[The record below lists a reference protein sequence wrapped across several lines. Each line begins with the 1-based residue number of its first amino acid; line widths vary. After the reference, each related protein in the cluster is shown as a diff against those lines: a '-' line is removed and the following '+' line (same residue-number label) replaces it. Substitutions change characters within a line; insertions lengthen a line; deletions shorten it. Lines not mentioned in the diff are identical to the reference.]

1 MEMPVRGSRKTLEE
15 SMALPTLHLKWRSKP
30 STATS
35 DTPPYMED
43 LLAHAGLGQEH
54 WLQTVIDALTP
65 RVAVLDCDLSILAV
79 NQAWRRFAIENGA
92 GPAEAGVG
100 TGYLDFITQSPDRE
114 AAAAETT
121 LHKIL
126 EGQQE
131 SFCLDY
137 AAETAA
143 GRRWFQLKVASVA
156 DQGKKLLLACHE
168 DVTDRKAAQEAQ
180 REIDQRILEA
190 REDERRRIAREL
202 HDSTVQKL
210 FAVNL
215 NLAGL
220 SRLLE
225 KNERKARNLLAET
238 ETLGRECMQEL
249 RSISYLLR
257 PPLHD
262 GHEFMPALCSYVDG
276 FCKRSNIRINLVIPA
291 HAGRMPSRVE
301 NALFRVVQESLSNV
315 HRHSRSPSATIT
327 LQKTAEGVVLEIKDQ
342 GKGMPGRVASS
353 SWAGGGLT
361 GLQERLQE
369 LGGSLE
375 IRPNHPGTS
384 VVATI
389 PLTEEDEK
397 RNDRPAIA
405 A

>member
-1 MEMPVRGSRKTLEE
+1 
-15 SMALPTLHLKWRSKP
+15 
-30 STATS
+30 
-35 DTPPYMED
+35 MED

-54 WLQTVIDALTP
+54 WLQTLIDMLTP

-79 NQAWRRFAIENGA
+79 NQSWRRFAVENGA

-100 TGYLDFITQSPDRE
+100 SGYFDFINQSPDRE
-114 AAAAETT
+114 AAAAEAA

-131 SFCLDY
+131 SFSLDY
-137 AAETAA
+137 AATTVG
-143 GRRWFQLKVASVA
+143 GRRWFQLKAAAVS
-156 DQGKKLLLACHE
+156 DEGKKLLLACHE
-168 DVTDRKAAQEAQ
+168 DVTERKAAQEAQ
-180 REIDQRILEA
+180 REIEQRILEG

-220 SRLLE
+220 STLLE
-225 KNERKARNLLAET
+225 KSEKKARNLLAET
-238 ETLGRECMQEL
+238 ETLSRECMQEL
-249 RSISYLLR
+249 RSTSYLLR
-257 PPLHD
+257 PPVYD
-262 GHEFMPALCSYVDG
+262 GHEFMPALCSYIDG

-301 NALFRVVQESLSNV
+301 NALFRVAQESLSNV
-315 HRHSRSPSATIT
+315 HRHSHSPSATVT
-327 LQKTAEGVVLEIKDQ
+327 LRKTAGSVVLEVTDQ
-342 GKGMPGRVASS
+342 GKGMPGRLAASP
-353 SWAGGGLT
+353 WATGGGLA

-369 LGGSLE
+369 LGGSVE
-375 IRPNHPGTS
+375 IRPNHPGTTL
-384 VVATI
+384 VATI
-389 PLTEEDEK
+389 PLTKEDEEQ
-397 RNDRPAIA
+397 NDRPQIA

>member
-1 MEMPVRGSRKTLEE
+1 
-15 SMALPTLHLKWRSKP
+15 MALPTLHLKWRSKP
-30 STATS
+30 SPAAS
-35 DTPPYMED
+35 DSPPCMED
-43 LLAHAGLGQEH
+43 LLVHAGLGQEH

-79 NQAWRRFAIENGA
+79 NRSWRGFAVENGA
-92 GPAEAGVG
+92 GPAEAGIG
-100 TGYLDFITQSPDRE
+100 ASYFDFIRQSPDRE
-114 AAAAETT
+114 AVAAEPAI
-121 LHKIL
+121 HKIL

-131 SFCLDY
+131 TLCLDY
-137 AAETAA
+137 AADTAT

-156 DQGKKLLLACHE
+156 DEGKKLLLACHE
-168 DVTDRKAAQEAQ
+168 DLTERKTAQDVQSEIEQ
-180 REIDQRILEA
+180 RVVEA

-220 SRLLE
+220 RTLLE
-225 KNERKARNLLAET
+225 KNEKKTRNLLSET

-257 PPLHD
+257 PALPD
-262 GHEFMPALCSYVDG
+262 GHEFMAALCSYVDG

-327 LQKTAEGVVLEIKDQ
+327 LRKAAGTVVLEIKDQ
-342 GKGMPGRVASS
+342 GKGMPGRLATNGWSG
-353 SWAGGGLT
+353 GGGLT

-375 IRPNHPGTS
+375 IKPNDPGTT
-384 VVATI
+384 VVATV
-389 PLTEEDEK
+389 PLTKEDEEQ
-397 RNDRPAIA
+397 NDRSRIA